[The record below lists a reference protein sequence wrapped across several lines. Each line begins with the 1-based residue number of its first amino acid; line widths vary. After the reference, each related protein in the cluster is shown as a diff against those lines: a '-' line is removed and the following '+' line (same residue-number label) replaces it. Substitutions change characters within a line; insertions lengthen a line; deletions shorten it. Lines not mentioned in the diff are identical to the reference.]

1 MKTDW
6 TEIIEPKKNI
16 FSINLKEIWKNKDL
30 VYMYVKRDIV
40 TMYKQTI
47 LGPLW
52 FLINPLLTT
61 FVFVFVFGNIAKI
74 STDNLPQPLFYLSG
88 IILWNYFSDT
98 LTRNSQTFI
107 TNSNIFGKV
116 YFPRIVVPLSI
127 VISNLLKL
135 LIQFGLFILI
145 LIYYLFQNYAITPN
159 IYMLLF
165 PLNIFMLAGLGLGFG
180 ILFSSLTTKY
190 RDLVYLL
197 TFGITLWQYATP
209 IIYPLSSIPNDK
221 KWIVMLNPLTAIIE
235 SFKFGFL
242 GVGTFNIN
250 NYLYSF
256 SFTIVLVIISLI
268 IFNKV
273 QRSFMDVI

>member
-135 LIQFGLFILI
+135 LIQFVLFILI

-159 IYMLLF
+159 IYMLLL

-242 GVGTFNIN
+242 GVGTFNIY

-256 SFTIVLVIISLI
+256 SFTIVLVIISVI

>member
-242 GVGTFNIN
+242 GVGTFNIY

-256 SFTIVLVIISLI
+256 SFTIVLVIISVI

>member
-1 MKTDW
+1 MKTEW
-6 TEIIEPKKNI
+6 TEIIEPKKSI

-159 IYMLLF
+159 IYMLLL

-242 GVGTFNIN
+242 GVGTFNIY

-256 SFTIVLVIISLI
+256 SFTIVLVIISVI